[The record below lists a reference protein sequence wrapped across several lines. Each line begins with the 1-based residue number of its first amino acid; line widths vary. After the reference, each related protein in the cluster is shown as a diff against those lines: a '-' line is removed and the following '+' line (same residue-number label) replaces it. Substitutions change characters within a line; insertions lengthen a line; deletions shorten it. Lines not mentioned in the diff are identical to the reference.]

1 MLTTG
6 QRNARAA
13 LDAARASFDA
23 LDSTLSPDE
32 GSSRLVA
39 AWMGAEDSLRA
50 LAGSAALAGIAL
62 VRELRQRNLLTL
74 DDAHTLV
81 DFHAAA
87 ERAATPGYS
96 PTAADI
102 AVARAS
108 YDTLAG
114 AVSRE
119 PGREGYDA
127 AQRGGGAP
135 PAANPA
141 SPDRADEVTDASTV
155 GAQAP
160 HRNLLGALLLG
171 VALLAVLGAGA
182 FYFFSQRSSE
192 PSELATGRRAYA
204 AGDRV
209 TARNAFSLAA
219 SEEPTLAEPHIY
231 LGRMA
236 REEGNF
242 PEASSHLR
250 RAVELEPGS
259 ALAMRELAGYL
270 LATGQLE
277 LARSFYERA
286 IRLDPEDRTAL
297 GFMGCTLFRL
307 GRPDLAQRFTSR
319 AGPGSWQQCV
329 QPPPMPMPGAPGQ
342 APPPR

>member
-23 LDSTLSPDE
+23 LDSAVPPDE
-32 GSSRLVA
+32 GASRLVA
-39 AWMGAEDSLRA
+39 AWMGAEEALRA
-50 LAGSAALAGIAL
+50 LAGSATLSGMAL

-74 DDAHTLV
+74 DDAHALV

-87 ERAATPGYS
+87 ERAATPGYA
-96 PTAADI
+96 PTAADV

-108 YDTLAG
+108 YDTLSA
-114 AVSRE
+114 AVVRE
-119 PGREGYDA
+119 PGIDGYATGQRA
-127 AQRGGGAP
+127 AGAATAP
-135 PAANPA
+135 PSTVSPNPA
-141 SPDRADEVTDASTV
+141 EPVTDASTA
-155 GAQAP
+155 GAAAP
-160 HRNLLGALLLG
+160 RRNLLGALLLG
-171 VALLAVLGAGA
+171 AALVAVLGAGA
-182 FYFFSQRSSE
+182 FYFSQRSNE

-204 AGDRV
+204 AGDRA

-219 SEEPTLAEPHIY
+219 SEQPTLAEPHIY

-242 PEASSHLR
+242 PVASEHLR
-250 RAVELEPGS
+250 RAVEVEPGN

-277 LARSFYERA
+277 LARTFYERA
-286 IRLDPEDRTAL
+286 IRLDPQDRTAL

-307 GRPDLAQRFTSR
+307 GRPDLAQRFASR
-319 AGPGSWQQCV
+319 AGPGSWQQCL
-329 QPPPMPMPGAPGQ
+329 QAAPMPGAPAQ